1 MPKSQPTEIQRLNWQ
16 RAAALRALQCAD
28 AQVDGTLRDYGT
40 NVNEHHYRA
49 IKDAISALCQA
60 LLRMHRLHHQT
71 QRRAQLEAEL
81 ANLKE

>member
-49 IKDAISALCQA
+49 IKDAISALCQFVCTDYTTKRNA
-60 LLRMHRLHHQT
+60 EPSSRQSLQT
-71 QRRAQLEAEL
+71 
-81 ANLKE
+81 